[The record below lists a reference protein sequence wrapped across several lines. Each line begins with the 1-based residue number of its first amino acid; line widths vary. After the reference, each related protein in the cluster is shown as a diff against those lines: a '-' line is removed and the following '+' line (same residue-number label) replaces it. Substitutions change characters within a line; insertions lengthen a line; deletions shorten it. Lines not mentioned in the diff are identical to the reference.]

1 MVINKKEFIDR
12 VEFEDK
18 NLISNVYDKIM
29 LCKKINNVVYTEE
42 FYPPN
47 VWNPIENLASH
58 LPVNI
63 YSSGV
68 FEEAERR
75 MLAFAPDE
83 VWYYPIDLLKIE
95 NGSKFLPLRHKDYMG
110 GIMSLGIKRHKLG
123 DFILKDD
130 VCYVAVCD
138 SLSDYIINNLTSIGR
153 NPCKVSK
160 LDLFTEK
167 LPDYDFQDM
176 NVIITSLRIDSVV
189 AALANLSRS
198 KGEELIQSGKVLL
211 DYLIVKDKAKVVKP
225 NSVIIIRGIGKFK
238 FICHVGETNRGRIK
252 AIFKKFS

>member
-83 VWYYPIDLLKIE
+83 VWYYPIDY
-95 NGSKFLPLRHKDYMG
+95 LR
-110 GIMSLGIKRHKLG
+110 
-123 DFILKDD
+123 
-130 VCYVAVCD
+130 
-138 SLSDYIINNLTSIGR
+138 
-153 NPCKVSK
+153 
-160 LDLFTEK
+160 
-167 LPDYDFQDM
+167 
-176 NVIITSLRIDSVV
+176 
-189 AALANLSRS
+189 
-198 KGEELIQSGKVLL
+198 
-211 DYLIVKDKAKVVKP
+211 
-225 NSVIIIRGIGKFK
+225 
-238 FICHVGETNRGRIK
+238 
-252 AIFKKFS
+252 